1 MKKIISNRLGLSYNT
16 RISANNIDSILKKGR
31 TYMYNKVYNNL
42 TFVPSN
48 KANVKKKQTARFER
62 HCRRILHNSALTENA
77 TVEDKLIACKRKGFL
92 FLPSAEFTKPV
103 MHLRYKKKYQIPL
116 QRYYNFKIPS
126 LKASRHADIKQ
137 EVHIANYFN
146 STKHNVSFDPLE
158 RSNDVSTSHDSD
170 VISSPIRTISST
182 LNVNSPVFTPSKKV
196 KPIIHNEPVILP
208 IPDELLP
215 YVPTEPIYK
224 NGVTFAY
231 LTKKEQRTL
240 KPLIV
245 RSKNW
250 IKAVRAIK
258 ARVEEKNAL
267 EASIEE
273 MKIKWEVHDKEF
285 ATLYDSSFNGLYH
298 HQNVCHDYFAYL
310 SKHFAPSASST
321 PSSKKGKQKVKY
333 GPDNPPFNQQ
343 RLLEFEA
350 KFDISKLHL
359 ALTKRNRDLY
369 YPDYY
374 SKLPRREHKRTVD
387 NYTNLDSF
395 HGLHQSKRSHIV
407 SED

>member
-1 MKKIISNRLGLSYNT
+1 MTSTNTVIIDWSATPVNLFAQIDAYTRTPVADLYNYKLCYTSLNNILTTKDILTYDIDIYLKFREHSLLPEESLPSQISLDEDEIAPEESLPSQILSDEEEIAPASSSPITSSCDQDISKDIIPPSTIIAPTFSFLKITFYSQSERINPDEISINLDSKDTHARTTYNRWNKQKMKKIISNRLGLSYNT

-224 NGVTFAY
+224 NG
-231 LTKKEQRTL
+231 
-240 KPLIV
+240 
-245 RSKNW
+245 
-250 IKAVRAIK
+250 
-258 ARVEEKNAL
+258 
-267 EASIEE
+267 
-273 MKIKWEVHDKEF
+273 
-285 ATLYDSSFNGLYH
+285 
-298 HQNVCHDYFAYL
+298 
-310 SKHFAPSASST
+310 
-321 PSSKKGKQKVKY
+321 
-333 GPDNPPFNQQ
+333 
-343 RLLEFEA
+343 LLE
-350 KFDISKLHL
+350 
-359 ALTKRNRDLY
+359 
-369 YPDYY
+369 
-374 SKLPRREHKRTVD
+374 
-387 NYTNLDSF
+387 
-395 HGLHQSKRSHIV
+395 QSRLV
-407 SED
+407 